1 MEIIALAN
9 RKGGVGKST
18 TTTALSSGLIEKG
31 YKVLVIDLD
40 AQRNTTSTLRAR
52 VEKNTIF
59 DVLAND
65 INVKETIRH
74 TEGADIIP
82 ASKSLSGIDKLLDTM
97 TGREYKLK
105 EALEPV
111 MSSYDYCII
120 DTPPSLSIVTINA
133 LTATNRVIIPAQAD
147 IYSLE
152 GIKDLYEIIAPV
164 KKYCNHSLKVDGIL
178 LTRYDKRSILTK
190 EMTEVI
196 KQYAE
201 EQGTSLYDTK
211 IREAIAIKE
220 AQVKREVI
228 LNYAPKAKVTLDYKA
243 FIEEELERM

>member
-18 TTTALSSGLIEKG
+18 TTTALSSGLIDKG

-120 DTPPSLSIVTINA
+120 DTPPSLSIITINA

-152 GIKDLYEIIAPV
+152 GIKDLYEAIAPV
-164 KKYCNHSLKVDGIL
+164 KKYCNRSLKVDGIL